1 MEVVFNELAVREMN
15 DAIAYYECVSFILI
29 NDGKVLLEKRRD
41 DREIDPGL
49 IMIPGGHIEDGET
62 EQQALERELL
72 EELGVK
78 ATRTDYVCTLI
89 HTTREIQ
96 KIHYYLI
103 RSWQGEI
110 KTFEAES
117 LFWHSVTDSTRLDI
131 VPDRVALAEYLRL
144 YT

>member
-1 MEVVFNELAVREMN
+1 MRNKMKFC
-15 DAIAYYECVSFILI
+15 ECVSFILI
-29 NDGKVLLEKRRD
+29 DNGKVLLEKRRD

-49 IMIPGGHIEDGET
+49 IMIPGGHIENGET

-96 KIHYYLI
+96 KIHYSLI
-103 RSWQGEI
+103 STWQGEI

-117 LFWHSVTDSTRLDI
+117 LFWHPITDANRLDI

>member
-1 MEVVFNELAVREMN
+1 MIFH
-15 DAIAYYECVSFILI
+15 ECVSFILI
-29 NDGKVLLEKRRD
+29 DDINILLEKRRD
-41 DREIDPGL
+41 DKEIDPGL

-62 EQQALERELL
+62 EHQALERELW

-78 ATRTDYVCTLI
+78 AKQTDYVCTLI
-89 HTTREIQ
+89 HMTTEIQ

-110 KTFEAES
+110 ETFEAES
-117 LFWHSVTDSTRLDI
+117 LFWHPVTDPNRLDI

-144 YT
+144 FT